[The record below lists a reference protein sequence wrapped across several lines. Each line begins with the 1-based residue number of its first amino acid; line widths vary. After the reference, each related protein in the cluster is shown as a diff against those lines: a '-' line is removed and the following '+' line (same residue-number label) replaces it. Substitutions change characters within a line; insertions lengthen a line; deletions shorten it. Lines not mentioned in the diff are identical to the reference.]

1 MAAANSV
8 YLALMISLTS
18 LLLPSALSQDL
29 ALVHT
34 QETGEA
40 AVTSADAEPP
50 ESSDQVIILAS
61 DWLTSARVGYC

>member
-18 LLLPSALSQDL
+18 LLLPYAISQDL

-34 QETGEA
+34 QENEEA
-40 AVTSADAEPP
+40 SVTSADAEPP
-50 ESSDQVIILAS
+50 EVSSDQVTILTS
-61 DWLTSARVGYC
+61 DWLILVT